1 MEHIRQSG
9 FLQKGFTLQELSKN
23 EEVLLMLNKALEVRK
38 SFCWEVCNDTVNLD
52 KLIYKVTFMKR
63 NFNNVEFGQ
72 IAEVNYPI

>member
-1 MEHIRQSG
+1 MKYIEQAG

-38 SFCWEVCNDTVNLD
+38 SFCWEVCNDTD

-63 NFNNVEFGQ
+63 NFNNDEFGQ